1 MAAINNSLN
10 LNDRMTPVLRSIM
23 KALDSTLVAMA
34 SVDKV
39 SQKAFQQATRD
50 AQNASKAI
58 DGFRA
63 SLVNSSSS
71 VRGVETSMDG
81 LIGKAKQLLATYV
94 GFQGLSNLVSSGD
107 TFIGNVARLDLMNDG
122 LQTTAQLQQQIYEA
136 SQRSLGNYNEMT
148 AAVAKLG
155 ITANHAFGSSKEIVA
170 FTELLNK
177 QFSIAGASQSEKA
190 GAMYQL
196 TQAMAS
202 GRLQGDEFR
211 SILENAP
218 MLAKTIADSM
228 GMNYKQ
234 MKEASTKGLITSDII
249 KKALFSVADETNK
262 KFAEMPMKFGDLW
275 MQTINKVVKGLEP
288 LHIKFRDLWNSRE
301 FQGFIDG
308 MTNGFVKLMQ
318 YAIPVFTAIAGMIA
332 WVGDTWDL
340 LAPIIGGVTAAL
352 LVHYGVIAWGSAMK
366 AKAFMLEKAQLIGST
381 LATMGYT
388 LATFASTWAT
398 KGFTVAAKGL
408 GVALKA
414 LPLTWILYAVVA
426 LIAIF
431 YFVIAVINE
440 VMGTT
445 HSATGIIVG
454 AITGAVAIIWNVLL
468 ALGEFIFGVI
478 TGAWNLIAMFANF
491 FANVFHNPVAAGIAA
506 FQALGMAVLNII
518 GGIAKALDT
527 VFGSNLYENVEGW
540 KTGLKQTTNEFL
552 NKAAQEGKYNEV
564 MPLVDKTLSELGGF
578 GDLGRM
584 GVKDAFNFGYE
595 KGDNFQQGIKDNFK
609 IGNKVFNMDDQ
620 FFKDMQADLAK
631 TAVNTGKLA
640 EGVNLADEDVEL
652 LKENARV
659 NFVNKF
665 TTMTPN
671 VNASFGDVRE
681 TADVKGIIETLK
693 QSVLDA
699 LESSLT

>member
-39 SQKAFQQATRD
+39 SQKAFQQASRD
-50 AQNASKAI
+50 AQNASRAI
-58 DGFRA
+58 DGFRT
-63 SLVNSSSS
+63 SLTQTHQPAKQSFIHI
-71 VRGVETSMDG
+71 VEGANQAEGAMDN
-81 LIGKAKQLLATYV
+81 LISKAKGLLATYL
-94 GFQGLSNLVSSGD
+94 GFQGVSQLVQGGD

-155 ITANHAFGSSKEIVA
+155 VRGAIPFGSSKEIVA

-275 MQTINKVVKGLEP
+275 MQTTNKMVKGLEP
-288 LHIKFRDLWNSRE
+288 VYIKLRQMWNNKE
-301 FQGFIDG
+301 FQTFIDG
-308 MTNGFVKLMQ
+308 FTNGLVVLLGQTVKFVEFVAGVGSFVAKNWQLMAPPIFLAAFAMGALVAAHIAYSTWLGISTAASAVYTAWLDMQTGGTFAAAAAQ
-318 YAIPVFTAIAGMIA
+318 YG
-332 WVGDTWDL
+332 L
-340 LAPIIGGVTAAL
+340 NAAL
-352 LVHYGVIAWGSAMK
+352 LACPITWIVLGIAAII
-366 AKAFMLEKAQLIGST
+366 AIIYLV
-381 LATMGYT
+381 
-388 LATFASTWAT
+388 
-398 KGFTVAAKGL
+398 VAA
-408 GVALKA
+408 VNHFA
-414 LPLTWILYAVVA
+414 
-426 LIAIF
+426 
-431 YFVIAVINE
+431 
-440 VMGTT
+440 GTSV
-445 HSATGIIVG
+445 SATGIIAGVFK
-454 AITGAVAIIWNVLL
+454 TLGAVIWNILHGIIMAGVGLVDWL
-468 ALGEFIFGVI
+468 ANTMIGAAEFMLNVINGGFNGFWGTVANFIGNIISLFLDLAKIVSPIIDSIFGTDT
-478 TGAWNLIAMFANF
+478 TGFLKGLQKDVLSWGKNEDAVTLDRNVYTQQMKDSGFDRMGYGDAYTSAYQRGKDKQQSVKDMFK
-491 FANVFHNPVAAGIAA
+491 VG
-506 FQALGMAVLNII
+506 
-518 GGIAKALDT
+518 
-527 VFGSNLYENVEGW
+527 
-540 KTGLKQTTNEFL
+540 
-552 NKAAQEGKYNEV
+552 
-564 MPLVDKTLSELGGF
+564 DKT
-578 GDLGRM
+578 
-584 GVKDAFNFGYE
+584 Y
-595 KGDNFQQGIKDNFK
+595 
-609 IGNKVFNMDDQ
+609 NMDDQ

-631 TAVNTGKLA
+631 TAGNTSATAGNTAKLV

-671 VNASFGDVRE
+671 VKASFGDVRE

>member
-1 MAAINNSLN
+1 MGAVNNSIN

-39 SQKAFQQATRD
+39 SQKAFQQASRD
-50 AQNASKAI
+50 AQNASRAI
-58 DGFRA
+58 DGFRT
-63 SLVNSSSS
+63 SLTQTHQPAKQSFIHI
-71 VRGVETSMDG
+71 VEGANQAEGAMDN
-81 LIGKAKQLLATYV
+81 LISKAKGLLATYL
-94 GFQGLSNLVSSGD
+94 GFQGVSQLVQGGD

-122 LQTTAQLQQQIYEA
+122 LQTTSQLQQQIYEA

-234 MKEASTKGLITSDII
+234 MKEASTKGMITSDII
-249 KKALFSVADETNK
+249 KKALFSVAEETNT

-275 MQTINKVVKGLEP
+275 MQTTNKMVKGLEP
-288 LHIKFRDLWNSRE
+288 VYIKLRQMWNNKQ
-301 FQGFIDG
+301 FQTFIDG
-308 MTNGFVKLMQ
+308 MTNGLVVLLGQTVKFVEFVAGVGSFVAKNWQLMAPPIFLAAFAMGALVAAHIAYSTWLGISTAASAVYTAWLDMQTGGTFAAAAAQ
-318 YAIPVFTAIAGMIA
+318 YG
-332 WVGDTWDL
+332 L
-340 LAPIIGGVTAAL
+340 NAAL
-352 LVHYGVIAWGSAMK
+352 LACPITWIVLGIAAII
-366 AKAFMLEKAQLIGST
+366 AIIYLV
-381 LATMGYT
+381 
-388 LATFASTWAT
+388 
-398 KGFTVAAKGL
+398 VAA
-408 GVALKA
+408 
-414 LPLTWILYAVVA
+414 
-426 LIAIF
+426 
-431 YFVIAVINE
+431 INHFA
-440 VMGTT
+440 GTSI
-445 HSATGIIVG
+445 SATGIIAGVFK
-454 AITGAVAIIWNVLL
+454 TLGAVIWNTFL
-468 ALGEFIFGVI
+468 AVGEFVWTII
-478 TGAWNLIAMFANF
+478 QNLWNRFALFANF
-491 FANVFHNPVAAGIAA
+491 LANVFHSPVSSIIHL
-506 FQALGMAVLNII
+506 FSDMAMQVLNII
-518 GGIAKALDT
+518 GGIAKAIDT
-527 VFGSNLYENVEGW
+527 VFGSNLAGSVDGW
-540 KTGLKQTTNEFL
+540 KAGLKDLTS
-552 NKAAQEGKYNEV
+552 KAVEKFAKDENY
-564 MPLVDKTLSELGGF
+564 DKKVATLDKSLQDQF
-578 GDLGRM
+578 GLDRM
-584 GVKDAFNFGYE
+584 GYGDAYTSGYEWGKDKQQNVKDMF
-595 KGDNFQQGIKDNFK
+595 KVGDKK
-609 IGNKVFNMDDQ
+609 YNMDDQ